1 MHLLFKIFHLIFL
14 IALGIDLQAQFSRD
28 FKQVDIV
35 VDGFK
40 SGRVTDFESDQD
52 GYLWITCF
60 DGLLRYDGYTFKRF
74 DHDPDDNRSLPGDY
88 SEVLHLDKRG
98 DLWIGTTGGIARYD
112 RVNNDFERYSSDSV
126 GAPIGF
132 IVDITDGPDSTLW
145 IAVQEGGLYSFDL
158 KKGEFTRHLNKGHPA
173 SLAGEVVRVLLA
185 DRQGFIWIGLG
196 FGLEE
201 GRHGLIRYDPVHNT
215 AKRYQADP
223 QDLRSLIDNRI
234 STLMQDDMD
243 RIFVGTY
250 KNGLHL
256 FDKVNDNFI
265 RMEGHH
271 TLSTLYP
278 PAIDQ
283 QIWYTDPFV
292 SILKQDSRG
301 GYWIGTIGAG
311 LHYFSSLTDD
321 PTLYS
326 QNSSENSGL
335 RTNMLWTLHE
345 DPFNNVWVGD
355 LGGIGIHKFDPTT
368 PLFEKIR
375 APNSF
380 SFKDLSVLNDH
391 TLILVDREN
400 DIYSYDIN
408 DQWSSIDI
416 FDRDIEIHAIHS
428 RADTDDIW
436 LTATE
441 SQGDSRHATLIHLSA
456 KDFATK
462 FYYPKRELS
471 NPYQYTDLFE
481 DENNR
486 LWLATGTRDVHIFDP
501 KKETFAI
508 KTVGTERAIK
518 IDEIFQSDGNIWLT
532 DRENKTV
539 LKFDRTS
546 DSFSI
551 EVSGYDVRSLC
562 TRDSTLLLG
571 TAEGLLLKRDI
582 SGNIFEISISEGSSR
597 SEINMLQPDL
607 DGRLWIGSGK
617 GLFVLDSGAS
627 IPRFVALRGFLF
639 KKPAHKVGDK
649 YYVITEV
656 GIIAFN
662 PDNAEGNQVE
672 PRLHIS
678 RIDVGDQHVTNVH
691 GKTRELSFR
700 HNQNNITFSYI
711 GLHSA
716 DPPKNRYKYRLT
728 PFDDDWITT
737 DSDRSVRYTNILPGQ
752 HTFELLAS
760 NSDGVW
766 TSQPATVT
774 FEIRPPWWLRWWSIG
789 VFITF
794 LIVIYVSVY
803 YLLINWKMRQ
813 LEMKRLGDLNQF
825 KTKLYSN
832 ITHEFRT
839 PLTVI
844 MGLADNLKEHFQY
857 QNREHA
863 KSATTIYNN
872 GKHLLHLVNK
882 MLDFAKLEDDSMNLD
897 LMFADIVPLVKN
909 IVQGFHPL
917 AREKD
922 IILQLNDE
930 VGHLEMEFD
939 AQKFRIILS
948 NLISN
953 ALKFTPKFGIVK
965 VRIFRS
971 NGDIDPYF
979 CLSVIDN
986 GIGVPV
992 QDIPK
997 IFDRYFQAENN
1008 LLNHMSSS
1016 GIGLSLTRELI
1027 ELMAGSIE
1035 AQHSEIGG
1043 MEFTI
1048 KLPIVKNTLINEVNT
1063 QPKVLNGST
1072 NSKLPLILLIEDNH
1086 DISHYIKTCLD
1097 TRFQI
1102 LHEADGNRGLEAAFE
1117 RLPDL
1122 VITDLM
1128 LPGLQGFEIL
1138 TSLKKDPRTD
1148 HIPIIILTAKVAMHD
1163 RLQGLQLG
1171 ADAYLTKPF
1180 DKEELLI
1187 RIERLLE
1194 IRQKLQKKYRS
1205 HLLSSTID
1213 VDPGSKEDHFILKTE
1228 KIILENLQ
1236 DEKFSGNILA
1246 SKMHLSRSQ
1255 FHRKIKALTGM
1266 SASIY
1271 IRNVRLQRALSL
1283 LKNPEST
1290 ISEIAYQ
1297 VGFKSP
1303 VYFSQVFKEKF
1314 EVTPSEM
1321 RESISKLS

>member
-1 MHLLFKIFHLIFL
+1 M
-14 IALGIDLQAQFSRD
+14 DLQAQFSRD

-35 VDGFK
+35 VDGIK
-40 SGRVTDFESDQD
+40 SGRATDIESDSD
-52 GYLWITCF
+52 GYLWITSF
-60 DGLLRYDGYTFKRF
+60 DGLLRYDGYTFTRYS
-74 DHDPDDNRSLPGDY
+74 HDPNNHRSIPIDQV
-88 SEVLHLDKRG
+88 EVLHVDKMG
-98 DLWIGTTGGIARYD
+98 TLWIGTVEGLARYNRD
-112 RVNNDFERYSSDSV
+112 SNDFDRFSSDSSV
-126 GAPIGF
+126 VPSGF

-145 IAVQEGGLYSFDL
+145 IAAQEGGLYSFDP
-158 KKGEFTRHLNKGHPA
+158 KKGVFSRHLDKGHSA
-173 SLAGEVVRVLLA
+173 SLASNKLRVLLV
-185 DRQGFIWIGLG
+185 DREGIVWIGLG
-196 FGLEE
+196 FGLQA
-201 GRHGLIRYDPVHNT
+201 GKHGLIKYDPKHQSV
-215 AKRYQADP
+215 KRYQHDP
-223 QDLRSLIDNRI
+223 NDPHSLVDNRI
-234 STLMQDDMD
+234 SQLMQDNMD

-278 PAIDQ
+278 PAIDR

-321 PTLYS
+321 PILYS

-335 RTNMLWTLHE
+335 MTNLLWTLHE
-345 DPFNNVWVGD
+345 DSFNNIWVGD
-355 LGGIGIHKFDPTT
+355 LGGVGIHKLDPST

-380 SFKDLSVLNDH
+380 MFKDFAVMHDQ
-391 TLILVDREN
+391 TLMAVDRAN
-400 DIYSYDIN
+400 KIYTYDIN
-408 DQWSSIDI
+408 DQWSPIDFLDQKIEIDI
-416 FDRDIEIHAIHS
+416 IHCSPA
-428 RADTDDIW
+428 TDDIW
-436 LTATE
+436 LTGREAPE
-441 SQGDSRHATLIHLSA
+441 DSGQITLIN
-456 KDFATK
+456 
-462 FYYPKRELS
+462 LS
-471 NPYQYTDLFE
+471 NEDLSLKFHYPPTELGNQYRYTDLTE
-481 DENNR
+481 DQYNR
-486 LWLATGTRDVHIFDP
+486 IWLATGTHQLHIFDP
-501 KKETFAI
+501 KQESFEIRSLGA
-508 KTVGTERAIK
+508 ERTTK
-518 IDEIFQSDGNIWLT
+518 IDEIFQSSGEIWLA
-532 DRENKTV
+532 DRENRTL
-539 LKFDRTS
+539 LKFNSIT

-551 EVSGYDVRSLC
+551 ELKGYNVKSLC
-562 TRDSTLLLG
+562 TGDSTLYVG
-571 TAEGLLLKRDI
+571 TADGLLLKRDI
-582 SGNIFEISISEGSSR
+582 SGNIFEMPILQGSPR
-597 SEINMLQPDL
+597 SEINMLQL
-607 DGRLWIGSGK
+607 DMDQRLWIGSEK
-617 GLFVLDSGAS
+617 GLYLLDPGSS
-627 IPRFVALRGFLF
+627 VPRFVGLRGNNF
-639 KKPAHKVGDK
+639 KRSIHKIANK
-649 YYVITEV
+649 YYANTDI
-656 GIIAFN
+656 GIIAFD
-662 PDNAEGNQVE
+662 PDDAEGNQFQPIV
-672 PRLHIS
+672 HIS
-678 RIDVGDQHVTNVH
+678 IIDVDGQRLNRASDQSDL
-691 GKTRELSFR
+691 LSFR
-700 HNQNNITFSYI
+700 SNNNNVTFSYI
-711 GLHSA
+711 GLHSSE
-716 DPPKNRYKYRLT
+716 PLQNRYKYRLT
-728 PFDDDWITT
+728 PFDNDWITA
-737 DSDRSVRYTNILPGQ
+737 DNDHSVRYTNIPPGQ
-752 HTFELLAS
+752 YEFQLLAS
-760 NSDGVW
+760 NRDGVW
-766 TSQPATVT
+766 TSQPATVA
-774 FEIRPPWWLRWWSIG
+774 FEIRPPWWLRWWSMTA
-789 VFITF
+789 FITI
-794 LIVIYVSVY
+794 LIVMSTSVY

-863 KSATTIYNN
+863 KSATMIYNN
-872 GKHLLHLVNK
+872 GEHLLHLVNK
-882 MLDFAKLEDDSMNLD
+882 MLDFARLEDDSMTLD
-897 LMFADIVPLVKN
+897 LMHTDIVPLVKN
-909 IVQGFHPL
+909 TVQGFHPL

-930 VGHLEMEFD
+930 VSHLEMEFD
-939 AQKFRIILS
+939 AQKFHIILS

-965 VRIFRS
+965 VRIFRLDK
-971 NGDIDPYF
+971 DIDPCF
-979 CLSVIDN
+979 CISVIDN
-986 GIGVPV
+986 GIGVPE

-1008 LLNHMSSS
+1008 QLDHIAGS
-1016 GIGLSLTRELI
+1016 GIGLSLTRDLI
-1027 ELMAGSIE
+1027 ELMGGSIE

-1048 KLPIVKNTLINEVNT
+1048 KLPIVNNILVDEINRKS
-1063 QPKVLNGST
+1063 QVLNGG
-1072 NSKLPLILLIEDNH
+1072 NGIVDSKLPLILLIEDNH
-1086 DISHYIKTCLD
+1086 DISHYITTCLD
-1097 TRFQI
+1097 TKFQI
-1102 LHEADGNRGLEAAFE
+1102 LHEADGDRGLETAFE
-1117 RLPDL
+1117 KLPDL

-1213 VDPGSKEDHFILKTE
+1213 VDPGSKEDHFILKAE

-1236 DEKFSGNILA
+1236 DEDFSGNMLA

-1255 FHRKIKALTGM
+1255 FHRKIKALTDM

-1271 IRNVRLQRALSL
+1271 IRHVRLHQALSL
-1283 LKNPEST
+1283 LKNPETS

-1303 VYFSQVFKEKF
+1303 VYFSQVFKDKF
-1314 EVTPSEM
+1314 DLTPSEM
-1321 RESISKLS
+1321 RESITKFS